1 MNQKGFTNIILI
13 AVIIILIG
21 AVVGCFV
28 FVKKSKTS
36 APTLT
41 PITTTTSTP
50 TSAPTSAPTHTH
62 NQNTTEKAIGIIK
75 AVYSKSGKN
84 YIDIDYVELNPKWVP
99 SGMNGPAYQNNNP
112 KIRTFE
118 FSPDAKFIVGNP
130 ATIPISFS
138 EFQKFFAASNTSAY
152 QKHNPWDII
161 ITNGIVVE
169 IKEHFIP

>member
-1 MNQKGFTNIILI
+1 MNQKGFANIILI

-21 AVVGCFV
+21 VVVGYFV
-28 FVKKSKTS
+28 FVKKSRAPASTS
-36 APTLT
+36 M

-50 TSAPTSAPTHTH
+50 TVTPTPTSTH

-84 YIDIDYVELNPKWVP
+84 YIDIDYVELNPNWVP
-99 SGMNGPAYQNNNP
+99 GGMNGPAYQNNNP

-118 FSPDAKFIVGNP
+118 ISPNAKFIVGNP
-130 ATIPISFS
+130 ATVPISFS
-138 EFQKFFAASNTSAY
+138 EFQRFFAASNTSVY